1 VTRDDAVRRG
11 PRRRDLV
18 GLAAAALLASRSSP
32 AAAAPVDDDG
42 DVLVRLIALEDAAAS
57 ADTAAAP
64 HERAHAQA
72 LRTLLDA
79 LGRQAPRDPAAAPEE
94 PEQALESALI
104 AAYSAALIDLHDP
117 SILRTVG
124 TILASHSQ
132 HRVRA
137 RLQDDLDPFTSDP

>member
-1 VTRDDAVRRG
+1 MTRRHLMALG
-11 PRRRDLV
+11 
-18 GLAAAALLASRSSP
+18 AALLAVRSAP

-42 DVLVRLIALEDAAAS
+42 DVLVRLIALEDAAA
-57 ADTAAAP
+57 AAGTGALA

-79 LGRQAPRDPAAAPEE
+79 LGRQAPRGAAATREE
-94 PEQALESALI
+94 PEPALEGALV
-104 AAYSAALIDLHDP
+104 AAYSAALVELNDP

-137 RLQDDLDPFTSDP
+137 RLRDDLDPFTSDP